1 MRIEANKV
9 PNEAADETSSLMSKS
24 SILESG
30 NIQENGLKTDAPAH
44 DAPHIDIRGLKMIP
58 TIEFWQLFSLL
69 GLLTG
74 IGLMSIK

>member
-1 MRIEANKV
+1 MHVKALEIPNKV
-9 PNEAADETSSLMSKS
+9 ADETSSLMSSS
-24 SILESG
+24 SISNAGE
-30 NIQENGLKTDAPAH
+30 NQENRIKTDAPAH
-44 DAPHIDIRGLKMIP
+44 DAHHVDVRGLKMIP